1 MKVNQEAN
9 CNNAPKNLKVAK
21 MTEAILKADK
31 DFVNNHFEN
40 GYDAISLPD
49 FSNVQE
55 ITIQSAI
62 SHGKSASSLCVYQ
75 SESGTKQVGMFFE
88 FTTHKAEAY
97 KTVIVTFN

>member
-21 MTEAILKADK
+21 MTEAILNADK
-31 DFVNNHFEN
+31 VFVNNHYES

-49 FSNVQE
+49 FSNVEE

-62 SHGKSASSLCVYQ
+62 SHGKSASSLCEYQ
-75 SESGTKQVGMFFE
+75 SESGPKHVGMFFE